1 MFGLS
6 GHGLIDMTAY
16 DSYLNGDLQN
26 YAVSDAEIEKNLE
39 DVPKV

>member
-1 MFGLS
+1 
-6 GHGLIDMTAY
+6 MTAY